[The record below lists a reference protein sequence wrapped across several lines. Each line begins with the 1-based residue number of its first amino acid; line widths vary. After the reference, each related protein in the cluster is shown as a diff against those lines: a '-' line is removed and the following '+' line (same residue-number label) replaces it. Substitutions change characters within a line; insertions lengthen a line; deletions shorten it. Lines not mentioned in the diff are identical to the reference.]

1 VHSSSRKRRSRSAS
15 AGKQRIKSG
24 GIPFSLPAKAEG
36 ADRLRVVLQVLYL
49 IFNEGYTA
57 TSGPDLQRGELTAE
71 AIRLTRELRRLLPA
85 DGEVSGLLALM
96 LLTESR
102 RAARTRPDGNLV
114 PLAEQDRGR
123 WNQQFIQEGVAL
135 ISEALSLAA
144 LGPYQLQAAIAAIH
158 AEADRADDTDWPQI
172 LALYDLLERIAPN
185 PMVTLNRSVAV
196 ATVQGPEAGLE
207 LLRTLEDDERIA
219 EHHRL
224 HAIRGHLL
232 ELTGEHVAAQQSYQA
247 AARRTTSLPEQR
259 YLEGRAAALID
270 ER

>member
-1 VHSSSRKRRSRSAS
+1 
-15 AGKQRIKSG
+15 
-24 GIPFSLPAKAEG
+24 
-36 ADRLRVVLQVLYL
+36 LQVLYL

-102 RAARTRPDGNLV
+102 RAARTRPDGSLV

-135 ISEALSLAA
+135 ISEALSLTA

-172 LALYDLLERIAPN
+172 LAC
-185 PMVTLNRSVAV
+185 
-196 ATVQGPEAGLE
+196 
-207 LLRTLEDDERIA
+207 
-219 EHHRL
+219 
-224 HAIRGHLL
+224 
-232 ELTGEHVAAQQSYQA
+232 
-247 AARRTTSLPEQR
+247 TTSSNVSRRIRWSRSTAPSRSQWCKVR
-259 YLEGRAAALID
+259 RQD
-270 ER
+270 SNCSERSKTTNASQSTTASTPSADICSN